1 MGSEQRPKGRLAGAL
16 LVLLAAVALA
26 AFTQQAATAGLAR
39 LVAGL
44 WVSVMSVVVSLIA
57 AVFGGDR

>member
-1 MGSEQRPKGRLAGAL
+1 VGSEQRPKGRLAGAL
-16 LVLLAAVALA
+16 FVLLGAVILA

-44 WVSVMSVVVSLIA
+44 WVSVMSVIIRL
-57 AVFGGDR
+57 FGG